1 MKDYTL
7 FLENTKDKPK
17 NDEYIAQTFF
27 HYLYKK
33 YTNDDLFIKENYFNI
48 IKTNNDELVLDIDK
62 TINISCFNSAL
73 NIIETMPFFNY
84 ERIIRTAF
92 TPINAE
98 IVFSENYFL
107 ENIMV
112 KIPKKPNAED
122 LFFLICFIK
131 TILNFE
137 NHHYITIRTLINALD
152 AIAFIIKEEK
162 LEEYLVSYSIKIQER
177 FNNIEYYY
185 NVWYINEFN
194 KEIESKRW
202 YFDLKNIDLKEYRT
216 QKLNELFR
224 KNYSYLLNENQ
235 FYTYNDYMFL

>member
-1 MKDYTL
+1 MKDYDL
-7 FLENTKDKPK
+7 FIEHTKDEQK
-17 NDEYIAQTFF
+17 EGYIEQTFF

-33 YTNDDLFIKENYFNI
+33 YTDPYLFIQDNYFNI
-48 IKTNNDELVLDIDK
+48 VKNNEGELILNIDK
-62 TINISCFNSAL
+62 TINISSFKSGI
-73 NIIETMPFFNY
+73 NIIETIPFFNY
-84 ERIIRTAF
+84 EKIIRTAF

-137 NHHYITIRTLINALD
+137 NHHYVIIRTLINALD

-162 LEEYLVSYSIKIQER
+162 LEEYLTSYSIKIQER
-177 FNNIEYYY
+177 FNNIEHYY
-185 NVWYINEFN
+185 NIWYLNDFN
-194 KEIESKRW
+194 RKIEYKRWYIESK
-202 YFDLKNIDLKEYRT
+202 KIDFNKYRIT
-216 QKLNELFR
+216 KLNELF
-224 KNYSYLLNENQ
+224 KGNYSYLLDENK